1 MTVPPLS
8 IEKAGQGGGGRV
20 GEEDISTEPP
30 ASGQD
35 ARVPGADAHAGG
47 TERPAPETTADE
59 AAAGS
64 VIRRRHRKDSSAPG
78 QQVVSRQ
85 FRITTRHEFSRVYRE
100 GRRYAG
106 ELLVLYFQPT
116 ETPRRVGISTSRR
129 LGTAVARNRAKRRVR
144 EAWRRL
150 AGRLRARGDF
160 VVVARPQI
168 LAADFTNIVA
178 EMEALCAAGRLM
190 GENGS

>member
-64 VIRRRHRKDSSAPG
+64 VIRRRHRKD
-78 QQVVSRQ
+78 SRQ